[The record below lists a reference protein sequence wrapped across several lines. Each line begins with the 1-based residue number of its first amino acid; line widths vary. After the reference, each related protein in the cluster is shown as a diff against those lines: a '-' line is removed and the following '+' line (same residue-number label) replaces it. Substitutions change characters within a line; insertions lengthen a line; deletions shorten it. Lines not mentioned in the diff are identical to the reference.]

1 MDKLTL
7 YYKGRDSWSRPVYES
22 DGKLFVDVN
31 PQKGSRPDICS
42 KYNNEFDGEPDASV
56 REDVQITF
64 VPCRD
69 TWD

>member
-1 MDKLTL
+1 MEKLTL
-7 YYKGRDSWSRPVYES
+7 YYKGRDSWRRPVYES

-31 PQKGSRPDICS
+31 PQKGSRPGVCS
-42 KYNNEFDGEPDASV
+42 KYNNEFDGEPDTSV

-69 TWD
+69 TWN